1 MSTDSPVESPD
12 SFQPSSRT
20 AGAEGK
26 EAGRAGCRRMLLG
39 YPFAV
44 ALWVFLLRGF
54 VETPTLLTLAA
65 FGPLLAIAGIRG
77 LALTVST
84 APRAFKSPWYFGAFL
99 AGLLLAAAGLG
110 GAALTLA
117 PQAPA
122 RWLIT
127 TTTGWNVLERR
138 VEHLRKALAE
148 GDIDRAQRLAERGLG
163 DAAPLGA
170 GDRPL
175 IFDVREPER
184 LAVLLQSGL
193 DPNARD
199 AEGRT
204 LLAATRDLEIARTLI
219 AAGADPNA
227 RDRNGATPL
236 MLNGS
241 YEEGYLRLLLE
252 AGADVHAAND
262 LGKTVAD
269 HYPTHGA
276 LRRLLEEHA
285 EDRPLRA
292 GRELAPLER
301 GRRDWLTVERDPVA
315 RLGSSTMT
323 IDPSPVGRGEVARL
337 DIRLAN
343 DTDADRLLE
352 VEAHLNEAALL
363 VAASHSGAVA
373 DPRQIRPWQTIR
385 WPLLALPAHSQGGL
399 TLEVVVRADDEIGDL
414 SVDLSTHDRLSQEEE
429 VLRVY
434 ESPRVAGEPVVLLSL
449 RGLLPVAVSAVL
461 MIAAWLAIHRVRRL
475 GRRARRERDSAA
487 RREYRRRYRRA
498 FRSTWRVIAGCAV
511 LLCAGLAIFLIAEGA
526 KPYLRFDETTCT
538 VLDRR
543 AQPRTIE
550 PIYRRSERMRRRLP
564 PGDDKPTSYNEPLVA
579 VRVDT
584 AGGPLYTTGF
594 ALGMASPS
602 SLSFQ
607 ELRAFPLGATVP
619 CWVDPDNPTAFTL
632 ARRPNLGWIVFLAM
646 LLGSALALGFATWWL
661 GRRVPDTDEDS
672 VPPDEQP
679 LR

>member
-54 VETPTLLTLAA
+54 VETPTLLALAA

-138 VEHLRKALAE
+138 VENLRKALDE
-148 GDIDRAQRLAERGLG
+148 GDIDRARRLAERGLG

-170 GDRPL
+170 DDRP
-175 IFDVREPER
+175 
-184 LAVLLQSGL
+184 S
-193 DPNARD
+193 
-199 AEGRT
+199 
-204 LLAATRDLEIARTLI
+204 
-219 AAGADPNA
+219 
-227 RDRNGATPL
+227 
-236 MLNGS
+236 
-241 YEEGYLRLLLE
+241 
-252 AGADVHAAND
+252 
-262 LGKTVAD
+262 
-269 HYPTHGA
+269 
-276 LRRLLEEHA
+276 

-292 GRELAPLER
+292 GRELAPLDR
-301 GRRDWLTVERDPVA
+301 GRRDWLTVERDPA
-315 RLGSSTMT
+315 AGLGSSTMT

-399 TLEVVVRADDEIGDL
+399 TLEVVVRDDDEIGDL
-414 SVDLSTHDRLSQEEE
+414 SVDLSTHDRLSQAEE

-434 ESPRVAGEPVVLLSL
+434 ESPRVAGEPVVLLSVP
-449 RGLLPVAVSAVL
+449 RLLPVAVPAVL
-461 MIAAWLAIHRVRRL
+461 MIAAWLAIHRVQRL

-498 FRSTWRVIAGCAV
+498 FRSTWRVMAGCAA
-511 LLCAGLAIFLIAEGA
+511 LLCAGAAIFLIAEGA

-550 PIYRRSERMRRRLP
+550 PIYSRSERMRRGLP
-564 PGDDKPTSYNEPLVA
+564 LGDDKPTPYNEPLVA

-584 AGGPLYTTGF
+584 AGGPVYTTGF

-646 LLGSALALGFATWWL
+646 LLGSALALGIATWWL
-661 GRRVPDTDEDS
+661 GRRAPDTDEDS